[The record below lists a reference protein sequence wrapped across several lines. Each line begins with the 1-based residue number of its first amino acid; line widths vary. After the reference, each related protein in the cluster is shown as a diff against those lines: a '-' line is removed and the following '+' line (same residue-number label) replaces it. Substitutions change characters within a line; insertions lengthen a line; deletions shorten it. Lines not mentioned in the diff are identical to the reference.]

1 MIDEGNHN
9 VIKYKKMESND
20 AQVYLNSN
28 DLNMYFNNLDKNKL
42 NELHSIDFNKLII
55 IFLKL
60 KFIMKKLI

>member
-1 MIDEGNHN
+1 
-9 VIKYKKMESND
+9 MESND

-42 NELHSIDFNKLII
+42 NELYSIDFNQLIK